1 MASGHDE
8 SFDMFASRPS
18 FTDRF
23 SRIASERSHIDP
35 VEVYAAFVIGISE
48 RAIETSAAIAYA
60 DRDEEK
66 TPTAQGVM
74 REMGDALK
82 YVIRSLETASDEWVA
97 ETVDYVLEGLEMDTD
112 EDDGD
117 DEGGEDDRVR
127 IPSSIRSSSAGV
139 RRSERTSLGL
149 TVLCSPSSAAPS
161 FSARTWGSEGDPRV
175 LPGALCSLLRVLF
188 RSGAASEAEFLHLRG
203 FALRL
208 AVYSP
213 LAPEAPTFALRA

>member
-112 EDDGD
+112 EDDGG
-117 DEGGEDDRVR
+117 DEGGEDDDGEETDETEGGEGVEEEEEEEEDDGGDMGEDEIASMKSKIAEAVESWAEWEPEDR
-127 IPSSIRSSSAGV
+127 ILA
-139 RRSERTSLGL
+139 SLKEN
-149 TVLCSPSSAAPS
+149 
-161 FSARTWGSEGDPRV
+161 F
-175 LPGALCSLLRVLF
+175 
-188 RSGAASEAEFLHLRG
+188 AASVDYAANEMEKIDETET
-203 FALRL
+203 
-208 AVYSP
+208 V
-213 LAPEAPTFALRA
+213 